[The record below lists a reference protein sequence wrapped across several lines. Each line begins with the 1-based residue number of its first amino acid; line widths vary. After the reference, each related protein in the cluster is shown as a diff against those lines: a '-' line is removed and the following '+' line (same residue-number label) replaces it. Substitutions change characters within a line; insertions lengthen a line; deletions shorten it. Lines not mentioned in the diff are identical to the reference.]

1 MRNFY
6 FEILVSFSLI
16 RFNLVKTTEKFWFWK
31 SLKYFLNINDMTS
44 GFKMSNEKISDFVSF
59 LLIGYPFV
67 LKLRNFRFESYWN
80 TLIFF
85 DKETDYV
92 RFEYILCLTSFK
104 LFCVTK
110 SLAISWV
117 IRTLDFIEIAE
128 YFSIKKSVVRSK
140 FVQVFYFLFVFF
152 GITKEIISN

>member
-1 MRNFY
+1 MRSFS

-44 GFKMSNEKISDFVSF
+44 GFKMSSEKISDFVSF
-59 LLIGYPFV
+59 LLIGYLFV
-67 LKLRNFRFESYWN
+67 LKLILESYWN

-104 LFCVTK
+104 LFFVTK

-140 FVQVFYFLFVFF
+140 FVPVFYFLFVFF